1 MENRNVIETVVHTAL
16 TKKELI
22 DLINKSIV
30 MDIPYIVLETS
41 NIYYIW
47 YIFYIRMNRTFLQE
61 FWRWNMNILNII
73 LLIMGIFNL
82 IVGIT
87 WTKKNVINFVFK
99 LLFLVGGGYLVFY
112 ALYLSNILIV
122 LNK

>member
-1 MENRNVIETVVHTAL
+1 MEFVITVIAHFFGNFGG
-16 TKKELI
+16 E
-22 DLINKSIV
+22 
-30 MDIPYIVLETS
+30 
-41 NIYYIW
+41 
-47 YIFYIRMNRTFLQE
+47 R
-61 FWRWNMNILNII
+61 NMNILNII
-73 LLIMGIFNL
+73 LLIMGIFNI

-122 LNK
+122 LNR

>member
-1 MENRNVIETVVHTAL
+1 
-16 TKKELI
+16 
-22 DLINKSIV
+22 
-30 MDIPYIVLETS
+30 
-41 NIYYIW
+41 
-47 YIFYIRMNRTFLQE
+47 
-61 FWRWNMNILNII
+61 MNILNII

-82 IVGIT
+82 IDGII
-87 WTKKNVINFVFK
+87 WAKKNVINFVFK

>member
-1 MENRNVIETVVHTAL
+1 
-16 TKKELI
+16 
-22 DLINKSIV
+22 
-30 MDIPYIVLETS
+30 
-41 NIYYIW
+41 
-47 YIFYIRMNRTFLQE
+47 
-61 FWRWNMNILNII
+61 
-73 LLIMGIFNL
+73 MGIFNF

>member
-1 MENRNVIETVVHTAL
+1 
-16 TKKELI
+16 
-22 DLINKSIV
+22 
-30 MDIPYIVLETS
+30 
-41 NIYYIW
+41 
-47 YIFYIRMNRTFLQE
+47 
-61 FWRWNMNILNII
+61 MNILKII

-99 LLFLVGGGYLVFY
+99 LLFLAGGGYLVFY